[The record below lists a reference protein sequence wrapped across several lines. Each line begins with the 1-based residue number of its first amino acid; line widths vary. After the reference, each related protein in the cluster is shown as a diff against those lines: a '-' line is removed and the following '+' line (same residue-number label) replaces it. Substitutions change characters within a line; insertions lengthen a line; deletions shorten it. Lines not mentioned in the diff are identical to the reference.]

1 MKGSSMYKISV
12 PFMNKTIHKGNREQY
27 LALIKKAG
35 ASRIFLALEEN
46 VIPDTLKENIEFFKA
61 HGYEVGVWF
70 NTTGHGFVFDHLVFQ
85 EEEAK
90 FQQMVNVKGQQ
101 VQQANCPFD
110 KKFLKFISNFVAEV
124 AKLGPDIVM
133 LDDDF
138 RVSQHG
144 PDFCCA
150 CPLHL
155 QRMSEILG
163 EEVTVEK
170 MRPYVL
176 TGKANKY
183 RDAWMQAQRESLI
196 GLAKAIRAKVDEK
209 TPEVLVC
216 NCTAMAPW
224 NADDVD
230 MVEIAHILAG
240 KNKPILRLTGAP
252 YWATG
257 VRRTNPLITTFE
269 IARML
274 VSFVKDKGIELMS
287 EGDVYPRPRYNC
299 PASYLELYDAVTR
312 ADGGYDGILKYMF
325 DYVAGPDF
333 ETGYLAMH
341 EENQVFYEKL
351 QEAFKGGANA
361 GVRIMVKPHTM
372 KGADHDLSAPM
383 LRSPVPIDGTMLGQ
397 CGIPT
402 IYRGKGVC
410 NSLFGET
417 ARTIDLSELENGT
430 ILDAVSAVILT
441 ERGVDVGLSGAWK
454 MRAQSIGLIRTNNPE
469 CGAVITN
476 GKVNVL
482 ETALKKEAE
491 PVLFSV
497 DGNGATPFAYRYEN
511 ANGERFLVFLFD
523 GASVHNLPLSFA
535 VSGLLKNYATQEVLI
550 ETIPWLGG
558 KAVPAYCKGNPEL
571 YVMCKEDAGTK
582 SVALFNTFADRVMNP
597 VVVLDKAYT
606 HIEGIGCDAKI
617 EGNKVTL
624 TSKLA
629 AYEMAAFKVW

>member
-1 MKGSSMYKISV
+1 MSMYKISV
-12 PFMNKTIHKGNREQY
+12 PFMNQTIHKGNREQY
-27 LALIKKAG
+27 VALLQKAG
-35 ASRIFLALEEN
+35 ASRVFLALEEN
-46 VIPDTLKENIEFFKA
+46 VIPDTLKDNIDYFKA
-61 HGYEVGVWF
+61 KGFEVGVWF

-85 EEEAK
+85 EEKPK
-90 FQQMVNVKGQQ
+90 FQQMVNVKGQE
-101 VQQANCPFD
+101 VHQANCPFD
-110 KKFLKFISNFVAEV
+110 KNFLAFISNFVAEV

-155 QRMSEILG
+155 QRMGEILG
-163 EEVTVEK
+163 EEVTLEQMV
-170 MRPYVL
+170 PYVL

-183 RDAWMQAQRESLI
+183 RDAWMQAQRGSLI
-196 GLAKAIRAKVDEK
+196 GLAKAIREKVDEE
-209 TPEVLVC
+209 TPDVLVC
-216 NCTAMAPW
+216 NCTAMSPW

-230 MVEIAHILAG
+230 MVEIANILAG

-269 IARML
+269 IARIL

-299 PASYLELYDAVTR
+299 PGSYLELYDAVTR

-341 EENQVFYEKL
+341 EENQSFYEKL
-351 QEAFKGGANA
+351 EETFKDGANA
-361 GVRIMVKPHTM
+361 GVRIQVKPHTM
-372 KGADHDLSAPM
+372 KGADHDLSEPM
-383 LRSPVPIDGTMLGQ
+383 LRSPVPLDGTMLGQ

-417 ARTIDLSELENGT
+417 ARTYDLSALKEGT
-430 ILDAVSAVILT
+430 ILDAVSAAILT
-441 ERGVDVGLSGAWK
+441 ERGVDVGVDGAYEMK
-454 MRAQSIGLIRTNNPE
+454 QASIGLVRTSNQE
-469 CGAVITN
+469 EGAIITN
-476 GKVNVL
+476 GKVKM
-482 ETALKKEAE
+482 LKASLKEAVE
-491 PVLFSV
+491 PLLFTV
-497 DGNGATPFAYRYEN
+497 DGDGETPFAYAYEN

-523 GASVHNLPLSFA
+523 AASVHNLPHSFA
-535 VSGLLKNYATQEVLI
+535 VSGLIKNYATQKVLI
-550 ETIPWLGG
+550 ETIPWLSG
-558 KAVPAYCKGNPEL
+558 KKIPAYCKGNPEL
-571 YVMCKEDAGTK
+571 YVMCRKEEHAM
-582 SVALFNTFADRVMNP
+582 SVGLFNTFADRVMNP
-597 VVVLDKAYT
+597 VVILDEAYS
-606 HIEGIGCDAKI
+606 HVEGIGCEAKI

-629 AYEMAAFKVW
+629 AYEMAAFRVW